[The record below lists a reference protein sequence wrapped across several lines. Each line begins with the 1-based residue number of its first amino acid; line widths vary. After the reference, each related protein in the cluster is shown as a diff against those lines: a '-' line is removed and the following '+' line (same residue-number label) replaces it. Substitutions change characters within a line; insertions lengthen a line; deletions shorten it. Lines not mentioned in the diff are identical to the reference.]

1 MSVSKILAHRTNVR
15 VKSIEIHGEGEG
27 GQKSDIIYECS
38 LAFLCNNCHGLMDSR
53 CNFAD
58 INFSM
63 VNFSHRRPKSVR
75 QLFRAEVTRRIF
87 FFQN

>member
-1 MSVSKILAHRTNVR
+1 MTSKIGNQKIKNGQQWRGGG
-15 VKSIEIHGEGEG
+15 VKNDP
-27 GQKSDIIYECS
+27 KKPDIIYGCS

-75 QLFRAEVTRRIF
+75 QLFRAEVTS
-87 FFQN
+87 

>member
-1 MSVSKILAHRTNVR
+1 MTSKNWTLEDKNWLIV
-15 VKSIEIHGEGEG
+15 EG
-27 GQKSDIIYECS
+27 GGVKNDPKKSNIIYGCS

-75 QLFRAEVTRRIF
+75 QLFRAEVTEIF
-87 FFQN
+87 FKTNIGL